1 MKEGEG
7 LYALLVVDEMG
18 PLGVLTAVGEEA
30 VGEEAV
36 GDLGEEGEE
45 FEDGREPLDGR
56 DLA

>member
-1 MKEGEG
+1 M
-7 LYALLVVDEMG
+7 YALLVVDEMG
-18 PLGVLTAVGEEA
+18 PLGVLTAGREEKVGEEA